1 MISNHLSIKTTGDF
15 MIKRLL
21 FTCVALLFFVSVPH
35 EASAAPKKETKKER
49 RERLKR
55 EKAARERRQIKKKV
69 IPQLNSG
76 NPQKILQ
83 AIVANVQNSKELSAV
98 YKQLICSCLINL
110 SKTPTGRYIFSNIPD
125 NITIHTWE
133 NPNGIGVLGTYNH
146 GHRKAC
152 FSDHYIRKALSAE
165 SELKKQEQ
173 LLRFTTVIAH
183 ELTHATQG
191 HLQLGVCPGA
201 SYEDYATL
209 KKFRE
214 MHAILEEQ
222 CAEVE
227 LLNLPAFAE
236 VRKKREKTGELNV
249 FLRRAQELQIKA
261 GMSPSQARRFAR
273 TEFVRSFWSNTP
285 NTPLQVGDEKLYPS
299 AVGPSQVPSAPWNIS
314 YNSYS
319 FGYARRLGS
328 DYYTKTK
335 GADIRRELNDTL
347 KTIGL
352 NLTVD
357 LVIQKKSFNFE
368 QGRLI
373 GYVNGI
379 KQLEIDSLGVNGRVF
394 KRFEQGK
401 MHSLTFQTTEKD
413 GSYKDYFYDGRTL
426 RATYT
431 IKNGKLSGVYREYDR
446 QGRQIIEAPVENGA
460 GAGKGWVLENNKR
473 VSKEFRG
480 GLVLENGKLFRH
492 PSYTTKSYW
501 LKRYLEENKK

>member
-1 MISNHLSIKTTGDF
+1 MLQRF
-15 MIKRLL
+15 L
-21 FTCVALLFFVSVPH
+21 FVCLTLLFFISVPY
-35 EASAAPKKETKKER
+35 EVSAAPQKGTRKER
-49 RERLKR
+49 RERRKQKKR
-55 EKAARERRQIKKKV
+55 NTASKNQPSGR
-69 IPQLNSG
+69 LNSE
-76 NPQKILQ
+76 NPRSTLNALLTSVQ
-83 AIVANVQNSKELSAV
+83 ASKELSDEH
-98 YKQLICSCLINL
+98 KQLLRSCLINL
-110 SKTPTGRYIFSNIPD
+110 SKTPTGRYIFSNIPY
-125 NITIHTWE
+125 NITLHIIP
-133 NPNGIGVLGTYNH
+133 NPEGQGALGTYNH

-152 FSDHYIRKALSAE
+152 FSDYLLRRASNADSKV
-165 SELKKQEQ
+165 KKQEDI
-173 LLRFTTVIAH
+173 LRFTTVIAH

-191 HLQLGVCPGA
+191 HLQLGICPKA

-209 KKFRE
+209 RKFRE
-214 MHAILEEQ
+214 VHALLEEQ
-222 CAEVE
+222 CAETE
-227 LLNLPAFAE
+227 LLNLPDFSE
-236 VRKKREKTGELNV
+236 VRKKREQTGELNV

-261 GMSPSQARRFAR
+261 GMSPVQARRFAR

-314 YNSYS
+314 YNSKS
-319 FGYARRLGS
+319 FGYARRLGE

-335 GADIRRELNDTL
+335 GTDIRRELNDTL
-347 KTIGL
+347 RTIGL
-352 NLTVD
+352 DLTADFVM
-357 LVIQKKSFNFE
+357 QKKSFDFE
-368 QGRLI
+368 RGRLI

-379 KQLEIDSLGVNGRVF
+379 KQLEIDALGKNGSVF

-401 MHSLTFQTTEKD
+401 MDSLTFRTTEKD

>member
-1 MISNHLSIKTTGDF
+1 ML
-15 MIKRLL
+15 KRLL
-21 FTCVALLFFVSVPH
+21 FALLALTFIVSVPC
-35 EASAAPKKETKKER
+35 ELNAAPGKNRRTEKK
-49 RERLKR
+49 
-55 EKAARERRQIKKKV
+55 IKKRDRKNKRN
-69 IPQLNSG
+69 INKNKPSGRLNSE
-76 NPQKILQ
+76 NPKKTLDAILTSVQ
-83 AIVANVQNSKELSAV
+83 ASKELSDEH
-98 YKQLICSCLINL
+98 KQILRSCLTAL
-110 SKTPTGRYIFSNIPD
+110 SQTPTGRYIFSNIPY
-125 NITIHTWE
+125 NITLHIIP
-133 NPNGIGVLGTYNH
+133 NPEGRGALGTYNH

-152 FSDHYIRKALSAE
+152 FSDYLLRRALSADTE
-165 SELKKQEQ
+165 VKKQEK

-191 HLQLGVCPGA
+191 HLQLGICPGA

-209 KKFRE
+209 RKFRE
-214 MHAILEEQ
+214 VHALLEEQ
-222 CAEVE
+222 CAETE
-227 LLNLPAFAE
+227 LLNLPDFSE
-236 VRKKREKTGELNV
+236 VRKKRDQTGELNV

-314 YNSYS
+314 YNSKS
-319 FGYARRLGS
+319 FGYSRRLGA

-335 GADIRRELNDTL
+335 GTNIRRELNDTL
-347 KTIGL
+347 RTIGL
-352 NLTVD
+352 DLTADFVM
-357 LVIQKKSFNFE
+357 QKKSFNFE

-379 KQLEIDSLGVNGRVF
+379 KQTEIDSLGVNGRVF

-401 MHSLTFQTTEKD
+401 MDSLTFQTTEKD

>member
-1 MISNHLSIKTTGDF
+1 ML
-15 MIKRLL
+15 KRLL
-21 FTCVALLFFVSVPH
+21 FALLVLTFIVSIPC
-35 EASAAPKKETKKER
+35 ELNAASKKNRRTEKK
-49 RERLKR
+49 
-55 EKAARERRQIKKKV
+55 IKKRDRKNKRN
-69 IPQLNSG
+69 IEQNKPSGRLNSE
-76 NPQKILQ
+76 NPRETFDALLTSVQ
-83 AIVANVQNSKELSAV
+83 ASKELSDEH
-98 YKQLICSCLINL
+98 KQLLQSCLMNL
-110 SKTPTGRYIFSNIPD
+110 SKTPTGRYIFSNIPY
-125 NITIHTWE
+125 NITLHIIP
-133 NPNGIGVLGTYNH
+133 NPEGRGALGTYNH

-152 FSDHYIRKALSAE
+152 FSDYLLRRASNAKSKV
-165 SELKKQEQ
+165 KKQEDI
-173 LLRFTTVIAH
+173 LRFTTVIAH
-183 ELTHATQG
+183 ELTHATQW
-191 HLQLGVCPGA
+191 HLELGICPGA

-209 KKFRE
+209 RKFRE
-214 MHAILEEQ
+214 VHALLEEQ
-222 CAEVE
+222 CAETE
-227 LLNLPAFAE
+227 LLNLPDFSE
-236 VRKKREKTGELNV
+236 VRKKREQTGELNV

-314 YNSYS
+314 YNSKS
-319 FGYARRLGS
+319 FGYSRRLGA

-335 GADIRRELNDTL
+335 GTNIRRELNDTL
-347 KTIGL
+347 RTIGL
-352 NLTVD
+352 DLTADFVM
-357 LVIQKKSFNFE
+357 QKKSFNFE

-379 KQLEIDSLGVNGRVF
+379 KQTEIDSLGVNGRVF

-401 MHSLTFQTTEKD
+401 MDSLTFQTTEKD